1 MFAHGEQDLRTPAEN
16 LRDGLVSEAA
26 IQNFKRRLA
35 ESAAAQTVM
44 DNEDDKFD
52 EELEDFDCDSC
63 SDESGSQ
70 GLRAEEQSLYDE
82 DEEERFLQDFEP
94 HYNPTAQEFSQG
106 TPLLLEP
113 MEKKGPTGQELENR
127 QGALRLSAE
136 ALKLL
141 EVGLIHQV
149 DDRLYCHSPYGWDA
163 LES

>member
-35 ESAAAQTVM
+35 ESSAPVVLPELDQEEKF
-44 DNEDDKFD
+44 ED
-52 EELEDFDCDSC
+52 ELEEFDCDSC

-70 GLRAEEQSLYDE
+70 GLRAEEQSLC
-82 DEEERFLQDFEP
+82 DEEENFLQDFEP
-94 HYNPTAQEFSQG
+94 HYNPVAQEFQQESA
-106 TPLLLEP
+106 LL
-113 MEKKGPTGQELENR
+113 MESTVEKSPTEQSRNR
-127 QGALRLSAE
+127 QSLRLSAE